1 MSNPLLSTIRLKHRL
16 QQLALTLALFTS
28 TCALAKTGATGTV
41 NLDGVSWPVV
51 DAVATL
57 DGEKLEVVFAQKPF
71 DRAAWIDDGKFGT
84 FDLWDFK
91 DNAAR
96 DAQSLSIAI
105 DQADGSYA
113 GHNVKT
119 AKGSGGGFDN
129 SYDNSVTLTA
139 RDDKHVAGT
148 INLVG
153 GGISAEVSFDLVIE
167 RFGPLALPGTPL
179 PAGGGDP
186 GAALKAMFD
195 ATHKGNIEQMLSSSH
210 PENRKEIEDAK
221 AAGTTAQMLKMAQ
234 AFTPTVSKIT
244 GGSVDG
250 DKAWVEFEGQQ
261 GGRVMKGTAT
271 LTRVDGKWYVKGVSA
286 RK

>member
-1 MSNPLLSTIRLKHRL
+1 MSKPLLSNIRL
-16 QQLALTLALFTS
+16 QELALTLALFTS
-28 TCALAKTGATGTV
+28 ACALAKTGATGTV
-41 NLDGVSWPVV
+41 TLDGVSWPVV

-57 DGEKLEVVFAQKPF
+57 DGEKLEIVFAQKPF
-71 DRAAWIDDGKFGT
+71 DRATWADDGEFGT
-84 FDLWDFK
+84 FDLWSFK
-91 DNAAR
+91 NNAR
-96 DAQSLSIAI
+96 DAQSLSISI

-119 AKGSGGGFDN
+119 AKGSAGGFNN

-139 RDDKHVAGT
+139 RDGKHVAGT
-148 INLVG
+148 LNLVG
-153 GGISAEVSFDLVIE
+153 GGISAEVNFDLVIE
-167 RFGPLALPGTPL
+167 KFGPLALPGTPL

-186 GAALKAMFD
+186 GGALKATFD
-195 ATHKGNIEQMLSSSH
+195 ATHKGNIEQILSLSH

-221 AAGTTAQMLKMAQ
+221 DAGTTAQMLRMAQ

-250 DKAWVEFEGQQ
+250 DRAWVEFEGQQ
-261 GGRVMKGTAT
+261 SGRVMKGTAT
-271 LTRVDGKWYVKGVSA
+271 LTRIDGKWYVKGISA